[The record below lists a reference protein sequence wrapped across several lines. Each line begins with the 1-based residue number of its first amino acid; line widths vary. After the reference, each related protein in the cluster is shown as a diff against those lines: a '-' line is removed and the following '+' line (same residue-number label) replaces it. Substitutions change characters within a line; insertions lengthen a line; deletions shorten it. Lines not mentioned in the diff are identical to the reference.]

1 MKIHKTMSRGFTLIE
16 LLVVITIIAVLATM
30 TMPAMNRVQTSAKIT
45 TDISNIRQIILALR
59 TFSADENGFFPYAAE
74 EEEEGGGGDS
84 GGEEGESDLSSS
96 TEAFNTL
103 IPDYAD
109 AEVIFWTAGNR
120 EKPSPPVED
129 KNLEQDENCM
139 SYVSGQLATGYSGS
153 PLVADEMEG
162 EGDYGENHPW
172 LAAKKAVV
180 GFIGG
185 NVAALKLT
193 SSEPGATVISA
204 DKQIDN
210 IFEERDEEGGGGLRE
225 KGTEVLNP

>member
-45 TDISNIRQIILALR
+45 TDISNVRQIILALR

-74 EEEEGGGGDS
+74 EGEDGGDS

-109 AEVIFWTAGNR
+109 AEIIFWTAGNR
-120 EKPSPPVED
+120 EKPSPPEED
-129 KNLEQDENCM
+129 QELEQDENCF
-139 SYVSGQLATGYSGS
+139 SYVSGQQATGYSGS
-153 PLVADEMEG
+153 PLVADEMDG
-162 EGDYGENHPW
+162 EGSYGENHPW

-193 SSEPGATVISA
+193 SSEAGATVKSS
-204 DKQIDN
+204 DGKLDN
-210 IFEERDEEGGGGLRE
+210 IFEERDEEGGGGLRA